1 MNYGSK
7 AEVIKIMYQCKLH
20 SIKFNCTEYDI
31 PILGNVRPWALIQSF
46 DIFVEISIL
55 NLN

>member
-31 PILGNVRPWALIQSF
+31 PILGNVRPWALKARCSNQ
-46 DIFVEISIL
+46 IL
-55 NLN
+55 KPSKKLP